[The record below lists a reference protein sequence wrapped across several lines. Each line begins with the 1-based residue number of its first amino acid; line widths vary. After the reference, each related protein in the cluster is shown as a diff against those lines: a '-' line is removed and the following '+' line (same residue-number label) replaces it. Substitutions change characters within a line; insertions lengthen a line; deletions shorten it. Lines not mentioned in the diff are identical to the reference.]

1 VARWIALVIFGGGG
15 LVLLYVGAT
24 QFFLQRRLL
33 ANAVTIEA
41 QIVNSEIFKSV
52 STDSDSRL
60 LRDNSTVSYR
70 PDVRFRYSF
79 KGAGYESDLLRPTI
93 IVHDYASKESVA
105 REIERFPVGARVP
118 AYVDAENPDKGFL
131 IKESSSGPI
140 VFVIVGLLLP
150 PLAWFVG
157 KYI

>member
-1 VARWIALVIFGGGG
+1 VARWIALIIFGGGG
-15 LVLLYVGAT
+15 LVLLYVGIT

-41 QIVNSEIFKSV
+41 QITKSEVHKSV
-52 STDSDSRL
+52 SADTDSRL

-79 KGAGYESDLLRPTI
+79 HGAEYESDLLRPTI
-93 IVHDYASKESVA
+93 IVHSYASADSVVQ
-105 REIERFPVGARVP
+105 EISPFPVGAKVR
-118 AYVDAENPDKGFL
+118 AYVDAENPDKAYL
-131 IKESSSGPI
+131 IQESGAGPV
-140 VFVIVGLLLP
+140 VFIIVGLILP
-150 PLAWFVG
+150 PLAWIVG